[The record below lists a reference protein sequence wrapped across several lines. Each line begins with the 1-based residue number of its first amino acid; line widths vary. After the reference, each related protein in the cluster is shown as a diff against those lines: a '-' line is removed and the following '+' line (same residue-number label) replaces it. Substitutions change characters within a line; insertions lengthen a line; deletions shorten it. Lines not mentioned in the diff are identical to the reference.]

1 MGPDPKPAPRAPR
14 EHDETQIIL
23 PLTLEDPTAERDI
36 MAGFRRLGPGAL
48 MFLRNIE
55 EINWSVEDGASGFY
69 MRNPPEGLGANVRR
83 VIVVGHET
91 GQDEVDQ
98 DWLVFHRD
106 DTARPIGRTSTAS
119 RIGRETLR

>member
-1 MGPDPKPAPRAPR
+1 
-14 EHDETQIIL
+14 
-23 PLTLEDPTAERDI
+23 

-69 MRNPPEGLGANVRR
+69 MRNPPEVLGANVRR
-83 VIVVGHET
+83 VMVVGHET

-106 DTARPIGRTSTAS
+106 VLTQNQVTGRSGG
-119 RIGRETLR
+119 GRYGEYHPKA

>member
-1 MGPDPKPAPRAPR
+1 
-14 EHDETQIIL
+14 
-23 PLTLEDPTAERDI
+23 
-36 MAGFRRLGPGAL
+36 

-69 MRNPPEGLGANVRR
+69 MRNPPEVLGANVRR
-83 VIVVGHET
+83 VMVVGHET

-106 DTARPIGRTSTAS
+106 VLTQNQVTGRSGG
-119 RIGRETLR
+119 GRYGEYHPKA